1 MSTKLAIIDIDGVVA
16 DASAR
21 FAKAGEAKQAYLNEM
36 AELQI
41 SDERGATDAYW
52 EAALNPEHVYL
63 DTLMASA
70 NAALNG
76 LLQSGYHIVFL
87 TSRPARMAAETLEW
101 FSIHVFVERECDFI
115 FKAPAFQYVKT
126 VVWKAGMVQTLAAFY
141 GADEVVF
148 IDDEE
153 SNWTPL
159 KNAGPQ
165 SYPLEWYT
173 SLQAAVT
180 SWRLTYWQVL
190 GMVLMVATVAGAIIA
205 IVGLRRKKGSIS

>member
-1 MSTKLAIIDIDGVVA
+1 MGKEGTMSKICIVDIDGVVA

-41 SDERGATDAYW
+41 SDERGATDTYW
-52 EAALNPEHVYL
+52 QTVFNPDHVPL
-63 DTLMASA
+63 DTEIEGAIDAMARLS
-70 NAALNG
+70 L
-76 LLQSGYHIVFL
+76 SGYEVVIL
-87 TSRPARMAAETLEW
+87 TSRPESM
-101 FSIHVFVERECDFI
+101 REATRRWLFDQGKWNAKAI
-115 FKAPAFQYVKT
+115 IMKAPAFQYVKT

-141 GADEVVF
+141 DASEVVF

-165 SYPLEWYT
+165 SYELTRYA
-173 SLQAAVT
+173 SLAEAVEALKEERHGNT
-180 SWRLTYWQVL
+180 
-190 GMVLMVATVAGAIIA
+190 
-205 IVGLRRKKGSIS
+205 

>member
-1 MSTKLAIIDIDGVVA
+1 VNTKLAVIDLDGVVA
-16 DASAR
+16 DATAR
-21 FAKAGEAKQAYLNEM
+21 FAKAEEVKQAYVAQMQE
-36 AELQI
+36 EFSF
-41 SDERGATDAYW
+41 SDERGATDTYW
-52 EAALNPEHVYL
+52 HTVFSPEHVPL
-63 DTLMASA
+63 DTLIAGV
-70 NAALNG
+70 NDALNT
-76 LLQSGYHIVFL
+76 LLRSGYHIVFL
-87 TSRPARMAAETLEW
+87 TSRPQRMAVATLEW
-101 FSIHVFVERECDFI
+101 FSLHVFVERECGFI

-173 SLQAAVT
+173 SLQAAVEAMQEEGHA
-180 SWRLTYWQVL
+180 LP
-190 GMVLMVATVAGAIIA
+190 
-205 IVGLRRKKGSIS
+205 

>member
-87 TSRPARMAAETLEW
+87 TS
-101 FSIHVFVERECDFI
+101 
-115 FKAPAFQYVKT
+115 
-126 VVWKAGMVQTLAAFY
+126 
-141 GADEVVF
+141 
-148 IDDEE
+148 
-153 SNWTPL
+153 NWTPL

-173 SLQAAVT
+173 SLQAAVEAMQEEGHA
-180 SWRLTYWQVL
+180 LP
-190 GMVLMVATVAGAIIA
+190 
-205 IVGLRRKKGSIS
+205 